1 MIKKLIVA
9 LAIILPSIAFA
20 QGKFGVIDA
29 QSVMNLMPE
38 TKAAEE
44 QLAAASKTYEAESDK
59 LAEEFSK
66 KQQEYQALGA
76 DAPAAIRTAREAELQ
91 ELYTRIEA
99 FQNQARQD
107 LARQQQ
113 TLMQPIQEKV
123 INAIKAVGTEQGY
136 TMIFPDGMA
145 FYTGTDVID
154 VTAAVKAKL
163 GIQ

>member
-1 MIKKLIVA
+1 MIKKLLLA
-9 LAIILPSIAFA
+9 LAIILPSVAFA
-20 QGKFGVIDA
+20 QAKFGFIDA
-29 QSVMNLMPE
+29 QNVMNLLPE

-59 LAEEFSK
+59 HAEEFTK

-76 DAPAAIRTAREAELQ
+76 DTPNTIRAAREAELQ

-123 INAIKAVGTEQGY
+123 VNAIKAVGSEQGF
-136 TMIFPDGMA
+136 TMIFPDGVA
-145 FYTGTDVID
+145 FFTGVDVID
-154 VTAAVKAKL
+154 VTDAVKAKL
-163 GIQ
+163 GI